1 MAPLLDMAR
10 YELSGMGPSWVGEY
24 GSAADPDQLAHL
36 LAYSPYHAVRPGT
49 DYPAVLFAVF
59 DGDSRVDPRHARK
72 TAAALPAGTAGGRP
86 VLFRLER
93 GAGHGARAASRR
105 TALFADL
112 LAFFADRLGL
122 PGGF

>member
-1 MAPLLDMAR
+1 M
-10 YELSGMGPSWVGEY
+10 
-24 GSAADPDQLAHL
+24 
-36 LAYSPYHAVRPGT
+36 
-49 DYPAVLFAVF
+49 LFAVF
-59 DGDSRVDPRHARK
+59 DGDSRVDPLHARK
-72 TAAALPAGTAGGRP
+72 MAAALQAATGSGHP

-122 PGGF
+122 PAGF